1 MKVNRTE
8 MLIHSVT
15 KLLHRDA
22 DAHITRILNKSHP
35 SEVASLLRQLSTE
48 DAKKVITCLRGL
60 DIEAETFVELE
71 GKFLQ
76 AYIKWTDDK
85 THVIELFQ
93 DLPEDEVAS
102 LLSDVDEDLSEELL
116 SLMRKTTQQEVK
128 EILQYEEDTC
138 GRAMAVNVFRMDQEA
153 TAKETIEEIQK
164 NSELESIYYVYVVDE
179 FEKLVG
185 VVSLRQ
191 ILQVRSN
198 RKLKTFMSTDVIRV
212 NVHDSQERAS
222 HFVEEYNFVSLP
234 VVEDDDTLAGMIT
247 VDDVIDLIRDEAQDE
262 VLQIAGVES
271 EAIDDF
277 SFWRAFGFRI
287 LWFGLLFLGG
297 VFSSE
302 IILHYYSH
310 FPHDIHYLCFA
321 PLILRLGGSVATQTM
336 AFMHQSLL
344 SDDIERGRA
353 FKAFRGQVG
362 TTLLV
367 TILLALAVM
376 GYDYYRLSF
385 DLVVPLGLGLG
396 LATVVILSTVV
407 GIFVPYIFDKMKLD
421 SVTQSSRFVHFLMD
435 VISLYIFFQF
445 LSLWQNYFSKQPW
458 IPFSFLS

>member
-1 MKVNRTE
+1 MKINRTE

-22 DAHITRILNKSHP
+22 DAHIIKMLKKSHP
-35 SEVASLLRQLSTE
+35 SEVAALLRQLSTE
-48 DAKKVITCLRGL
+48 DARKITECMRGL
-60 DIEAETFVELE
+60 EIEAETFVELE

-76 AYIKWTDDK
+76 AYLDWTDDK
-85 THVIELFQ
+85 AHVIKLFQ
-93 DLPEDEVAS
+93 ELPEDEVAG
-102 LLSDVDEDLSEELL
+102 LLSDIDEDLSEELL
-116 SLMRKTTQQEVK
+116 SLMRKTTQDEVK

-138 GRAMAVNVFRMDQEA
+138 GRAMAVNVFHMSQEA
-153 TAKETIEEIQK
+153 TAKETIEEIQ
-164 NSELESIYYVYVVDE
+164 NSSELESVFYVYVVDE

-198 RKLKTFMSTDVIRV
+198 RKLKTFMTTDVIRV
-212 NVHDSQERAS
+212 NVHDNQEKAS

-302 IILHYYSH
+302 LILHYYSH
-310 FPHDIHYLCFA
+310 FPRDIHYLCFA
-321 PLILRLGGSVATQTM
+321 PLILRLGGSVTTQTM

-344 SDDIERGRA
+344 SDDIERQRA
-353 FKAFRGQVG
+353 AKAFRGQVG

-385 DLVVPLGLGLG
+385 DLVMPLGLGLG
-396 LATVVILSTVV
+396 LVTVAVLSTLI
-407 GIFVPYIFDKMKLD
+407 GMIVPYAFDKMNLD

-445 LSLWQNYFSKQPW
+445 LWLWRNLILKQPW
-458 IPFSFLS
+458 IPFS